1 MFKTMFSLAFQGLWR
16 KRKQTLLV
24 VAILTISIAFVVMMI
39 SSTDSIT
46 ETNKDYRFSLYG
58 SWYGAIPGG
67 MDGDEPFLLEQ
78 EWLDSLGVSKSFGY
92 VSTSVYSCGFGAI
105 DENLS
110 QMGINMLEGRLP
122 ETSSEIALEETYL
135 SSLGTDKGVGD
146 EITISIAFYTY
157 DDLDE
162 PHYLN
167 RTYTISGIISEYTRL
182 WSVSNYAMLVGAVVT
197 EDALDS
203 VAADAKIV
211 GASTT
216 INSSYFFTVKEGYE
230 DEMETA
236 VNEYLMETRP
246 EGVLAS
252 YKSVKVNT
260 LAYTANA
267 TDANYN
273 TTYVIMIFIISL
285 VAVIVIYVLQ
295 MQAEIRKIVRL
306 RSLGSTKGQLAL
318 LITCESLLTCVP
330 AMIIGTV
337 IGAIGTWLILKLSV
351 FGGSVAVTVSIPW
364 GILILAIV
372 SWILGVLAV
381 RMVTFLVAL
390 ATPLTGRMGMTAKK
404 KKFYAR
410 LQRVLIS
417 VMSIVLCVSVLFT
430 VLNSLS
436 PIYEYNCWYNMYDY
450 GFTKQ
455 GYTLNASRA
464 KYEEYYYSDHLD
476 DISDEFIE
484 EMMSIPGIKNV
495 RAYTQMDINV
505 LVDGEVVDAAIY
517 VIDGNVDWSTVF
529 DLSGIDIEAFENGD
543 GVLLAFTSRDE
554 NPGFSKGDT
563 ITLCPDTFT
572 GAIESYVDGEVMGID
587 IVSDNA
593 YAYIDAEEAEFA
605 VVCSRAYFKKILEAM
620 PDGTRWFGGTSG
632 IGFRNYSFSYFTKV
646 VAYADRN
653 IASYATDSTLK
664 SALGM
669 NFLLMKNDRTLN
681 TTYAQDNLQ
690 TVILLIVSGLC
701 IAVVVLIILS
711 STIRLETQREKR
723 RYGILQAIGMSRK
736 QRNREL
742 MRTAFARSLV
752 AVIVGWG
759 AYLGSVIISNFSTL
773 REEGAA
779 VLSVISSYMSSLTTS
794 FIPSWVIGLM
804 TACMF
809 AVVLMIC
816 YTSKLGLNKY
826 NLMEMLREDR

>member
-1 MFKTMFSLAFQGLWR
+1 MFKTIFGLAFQGLWR
-16 KRKQTLLV
+16 RRKQTLLV

-58 SWYGAIPGG
+58 SWYGCIPNG
-67 MDGDEPFLLEQ
+67 MDGDEEFLLEQ
-78 EWLDSLGVSKSFGY
+78 EWLDSLGISESFGY
-92 VSTSVYSCGFGAI
+92 VSTSVYSCGFGTI
-105 DENLS
+105 DENFS
-110 QMGINMLEGRLP
+110 EMGITMLEGRLP

-135 SSLGTDKGVGD
+135 SSLGADKGVGD

-157 DDLDE
+157 DDQEE

-182 WSVSNYAMLVGAVVT
+182 WSVSNYTTLVGAVVT
-197 EDALDS
+197 EDALNS
-203 VAADAKIV
+203 VVADAKIV

-216 INSSYFFTVKEGYE
+216 ISSAYFFTVKEGYE
-230 DEMETA
+230 DEMQET
-236 VNEYLMETRP
+236 VNEYLRETRP
-246 EGVLAS
+246 EGLLSS
-252 YKSVKVNT
+252 YKSVRVNT

-267 TDANYN
+267 ADANYN

-285 VAVIVIYVLQ
+285 VAVIVIYILQ
-295 MQAEIRKIVRL
+295 MQTEIRKIVRL

-318 LITCESLLTCVP
+318 LIACESLLTCVP
-330 AMIIGTV
+330 AMIIGTI

-364 GILILAIV
+364 GILLLAIV

-390 ATPLTGRMGMTAKK
+390 STPLVGRMGMTAKK

-436 PIYEYNCWYNMYDY
+436 PIYEYNYWNNMYDY
-450 GFTKQ
+450 YLVKQ
-455 GYTLNASRA
+455 GYLLNASKA
-464 KYEEYYYSDHLD
+464 SYEELYNTGFLD

-517 VIDGNVDWSTVF
+517 VIDGYTDWSTVF
-529 DLSGIDIEAFENGD
+529 DLSGIDIDAFENGD

-593 YAYIDAEEAEFA
+593 YTYIDAEETEFA

-620 PDGTRWFGGTSG
+620 PDETRWFGGTSG

-653 IASYATDSTLK
+653 IAGYATDSTLK
-664 SALGM
+664 SILGQ
-669 NFLLMKNDRTLN
+669 NFVLMKNDRTLN
-681 TTYAQDNLQ
+681 TAYAQDNLQ
-690 TVILLIVSGLC
+690 TVILLLVSGVC
-701 IAVVVLIILS
+701 IAVVVLIILF
-711 STIRLETQREKR
+711 STIKLETQREKK
-723 RYGILQAIGMSRK
+723 RYGILQALGMSRR

-742 MRTAFARSLV
+742 LRTAFVRSLV
-752 AVIVGWG
+752 AVVVGWG
-759 AYLGSVIISNFSTL
+759 AYFGSVVISNFDSI
-773 REEGAA
+773 RSEGATVMS
-779 VLSVISSYMSSLTTS
+779 VLSSYMSDLTTR
-794 FIPSWVIGLM
+794 FIPSWAMILM
-804 TACMF
+804 TAAMF
-809 AVVLMIC
+809 VAVLMIC
-816 YTSKLGLNKY
+816 YVSKLGLNKY
-826 NLMEMLREDR
+826 TLMEMLREDR